1 MQMHTR
7 KMHVILMVHSGWNT
21 LNRGRSPLT
30 AQGIREA
37 PSLVIPSLCSSS
49 CQQREGM
56 CLLVQ
61 DEPQPLSQEV
71 PWGNTTK
78 SSIVMQETHLS
89 IAFGTKAVSGTFSV
103 CCWHPLWPRG
113 RRFLPISPC
122 CSEVLE
128 HQEGSNA
135 QPWAMEGSIHE
146 DSGPYDGSGQKQL
159 PGWQDEELKKSKN
172 FGRKMV
178 M

>member
-1 MQMHTR
+1 
-7 KMHVILMVHSGWNT
+7 MVHSGQNT

-30 AQGIREA
+30 AQGIRQA
-37 PSLVIPSLCSSS
+37 PSLVIPSLCSSSS

-89 IAFGTKAVSGTFSV
+89 IAFGTKPVSGTFPV

-113 RRFLPISPC
+113 RRFLPISPR

-135 QPWAMEGSIHE
+135 QLWATE
-146 DSGPYDGSGQKQL
+146 DSMHKACGPHVGSGQKQL
-159 PGWQDEELKKSKN
+159 PGWQDKELKQSKS
-172 FGRKMV
+172 FGRKTV